1 MKTYLKQKKQSWTR
15 QKNIDDLFHL
25 LHVLIIIVNS
35 FSLIHLHQKSIHFSL
50 ALFLFVRDDC
60 CLIYVLSRK
69 FLTFWMS
76 LNLCINAVNLGG
88 MLIAWSE
95 KYSGM
100 TSNRLYTWISAMDTC
115 ESQKK
120 NYKWKINKRP
130 AVHIA
135 HLRNKRRY
143 RISFMIHNSNYLD
156 NVV

>member
-1 MKTYLKQKKQSWTR
+1 MSTSVLVFFKHFHEFYWFLIRNKFNISSFENLPQTKETELNET
-15 QKNIDDLFHL
+15 KNIDDLFHL

-100 TSNRLYTWISAMDTC
+100 TSNTLYTWTSAMDTC
-115 ESQKK
+115 HKK
-120 NYKWKINKRP
+120 KIIYEK
-130 AVHIA
+130 
-135 HLRNKRRY
+135 
-143 RISFMIHNSNYLD
+143 
-156 NVV
+156 

>member
-1 MKTYLKQKKQSWTR
+1 MSIRVLVGFFFWHFHEFYWFLIRKKFNISFLKTYLKQKKQNWTR

-25 LHVLIIIVNS
+25 LHVLIITVNS

-50 ALFLFVRDDC
+50 AFFLFVYDDC
-60 CLIYVLSRK
+60 FLIYVLSRK

-76 LNLCINAVNLGG
+76 INLCINAVNLGG

-100 TSNRLYTWISAMDTC
+100 TSNTLYTWISAMDTC

-120 NYKWKINKRP
+120 
-130 AVHIA
+130 
-135 HLRNKRRY
+135 L
-143 RISFMIHNSNYLD
+143 
-156 NVV
+156 